1 MIDKLLCDE
10 LARHSNDNECAVLLS
25 GGVDSLSVAFAA
37 QRLGKK
43 LHAYTFRLSGS
54 TSYDSDKA
62 LHAAEVMGW
71 KCTTVEVRTD
81 KLEEDFIRLSHDIKC
96 IKKTHFECCF
106 PFLHVYPH
114 IEQTE
119 VLSGW
124 AADGYYGISKK
135 AVLHYSKTKEKLD
148 EFRDAYFSDGSRAGY
163 NWHKRIADSH
173 GKKFITPYL
182 SVSVSGFFYSM
193 DWGQL
198 NKPYQKHHVV
208 EAFKPE
214 FDRIGKVKKHINLQL
229 GSGIDELFETLLHNP
244 RINFKNRIRVMDMCR
259 DWAGSDSSEPTLDKF
274 FT

>member
-1 MIDKLLCDE
+1 MIDKLLCNE
-10 LARHSNDNECAVLLS
+10 LARASNDNKCAILLS

-43 LHAYTFRLSGS
+43 LHAYTFRLDGQ

-62 LHAAEVMGW
+62 MHAAEVMGW
-71 KCTTVEVRTD
+71 KCTVADIRTD
-81 KLEEDFIRLSHDIKC
+81 RLEEDFIYLAQHIKC
-96 IKKTHFECCF
+96 VKKTHFECCF
-106 PFLHVYPH
+106 PFLHLYPQ
-114 IEQTE
+114 IDEYD

-135 AVLHYSKTKEKLD
+135 AVLHYSQTKEKLD
-148 EFRDAYFSDGSRAGY
+148 EFRDAYFSDGARAGY
-163 NWHKRIADSH
+163 NWHNRIAEMH

-182 SVSVSGFFYSM
+182 SQPVKDFFYSM
-193 DWGQL
+193 DWLQL

-229 GSGIDELFETLLHNP
+229 GGGVDILFESLLYNP
-244 RINFKNRIRVMDMCR
+244 RINFNDRRRVMDICR
-259 DWAGSDSSEPTLDKF
+259 DWANKRDTTPTLEHLL
-274 FT
+274 T

>member
-10 LARHSNDNECAVLLS
+10 LSRVSTSGECAVLLS

-37 QRLGKK
+37 HRLGKK
-43 LHAYTFRLSGS
+43 LHAYTFRLDGQ

-62 LHAAEVMGW
+62 MHAAEVMGW
-71 KCTTVEVRTD
+71 KCTVADIRTD
-81 KLEEDFIRLSHDIKC
+81 RLEEDFIYLAQHIKC
-96 IKKTHFECCF
+96 VKKTHFECCF
-106 PFLHVYPH
+106 PFLHLYPQ
-114 IEQTE
+114 IEEHE

-135 AVLHYSKTKEKLD
+135 AVLHYSQTKEKLD

-163 NWHKRIADSH
+163 NWHNRIAEMH

-182 SVSVSGFFYSM
+182 SQPVKDFFYSM
-193 DWGQL
+193 DWLQL

-229 GSGIDELFETLLHNP
+229 GGGVDILFESLLYNP
-244 RINFKNRIRVMDMCR
+244 RINFNDRRRVMDICR
-259 DWAGSDSSEPTLDKF
+259 DWANKRDAAPTLEHLL
-274 FT
+274 T

>member
-1 MIDKLLCDE
+1 MIDKLLCNE
-10 LARHSNDNECAVLLS
+10 LARASNDNECAILLS

-43 LHAYTFRLSGS
+43 LHAYTFRLSGQ

-62 LHAAEVMGW
+62 MHAAEVMGW
-71 KCTTVEVRTD
+71 TCTVVEIRTD
-81 KLEEDFIRLSHDIKC
+81 KLEEDFIYLARHIKC
-96 IKKTHFECCF
+96 VKKTHFECCF
-106 PFLHVYPH
+106 PFLHLYPQ
-114 IEQTE
+114 IEEQE

-135 AVLHYSKTKEKLD
+135 AVLHYSQTKEKLD
-148 EFRDAYFSDGSRAGY
+148 EFRDAYFSDNSRAGY
-163 NWHKRIADSH
+163 NWHNRIAQMN

-182 SVSVSGFFYSM
+182 TDSVKNYFYTM
-193 DWGQL
+193 DWQQL

-229 GSGIDELFETLLHNP
+229 GAGIDTLFESLLHNP
-244 RINFKNRIRVMDMCR
+244 RINYKDRIRVMDVCR
-259 DWAGSDSSEPTLDKF
+259 DWAGADKVLPTLDKF
-274 FT
+274 LT